1 MRGKDVCH
9 WTFTVQWF
17 FYCPQTE
24 RTEKHDRIKTHL
36 QRFQKMNDFKIRLEY
51 ARVLNDIAFLEKFL
65 VLNQLTEKEYFAH
78 IEPLDNAKS
87 FLEGYLARSVLAS
100 KGFTTEDGITWE
112 YYRGDRNLLS
122 PRKSEKLKS
131 AGVSPQRATT
141 AS

>member
-9 WTFTVQWF
+9 WTLTVQWF
-17 FYCPQTE
+17 FIVPKQKGQKNMIE
-24 RTEKHDRIKTHL
+24 LKRIYDYENLL

-65 VLNQLTEKEYFAH
+65 ALNQLTEKEYFAH

-100 KGFTTEDGITWE
+100 KGFTTEDGTTWE

-122 PRKSEKLKS
+122 PRKSEKQK
-131 AGVSPQRATT
+131 ARA
-141 AS
+141 

>member
-1 MRGKDVCH
+1 MIELK
-9 WTFTVQWF
+9 
-17 FYCPQTE
+17 
-24 RTEKHDRIKTHL
+24 RTYDYENLL

-65 VLNQLTEKEYFAH
+65 LLNQLTESEYFRH
-78 IEPLDNAKS
+78 VEPLEQAKA

-122 PRKSEKLKS
+122 PRKSERQK
-131 AGVSPQRATT
+131 ARA
-141 AS
+141 